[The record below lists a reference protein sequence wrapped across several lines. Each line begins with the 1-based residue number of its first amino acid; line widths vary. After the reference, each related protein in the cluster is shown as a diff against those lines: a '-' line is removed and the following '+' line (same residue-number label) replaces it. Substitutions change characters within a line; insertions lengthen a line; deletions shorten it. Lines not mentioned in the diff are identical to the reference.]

1 MFEIETGS
9 RILIWRTYGPVIAQL
24 LAALPGVAIQRIQ
37 CHDPIATCHILQ
49 GERISSAILKIVF
62 RRLYFCFSNAVW
74 ALAIGYFRI
83 VFDTLVSGDMQ
94 GQNNKWRPLIPQL
107 LLADKFLHGYLYLY
121 GKYLPAYQILTSQLE
136 QFRRYVGG
144 PIIKSG
150 GC

>member
-1 MFEIETGS
+1 MGLSSHSYLPHCRVLLSSEFNVMI
-9 RILIWRTYGPVIAQL
+9 QL
-24 LAALPGVAIQRIQ
+24 PR
-37 CHDPIATCHILQ
+37 ATLQ

-107 LLADKFLHGYLYLY
+107 PLADKFLHGYLYLY
-121 GKYLPAYQILTSQLE
+121 GKYLPAYQILTS
-136 QFRRYVGG
+136 
-144 PIIKSG
+144 
-150 GC
+150 